1 MVMTADH
8 TRSTTAPALLR
19 DALLLG
25 LLGAGIVALWFLA
38 VDVARDQVWFT
49 PAALGSA
56 LFLGARGVG
65 EVQVSALTV
74 GGYTVVHV
82 LAFMLVALLVVMLV
96 RSIAYHPPA
105 ILGAILLLVTVETFM
120 IGVMAILAS
129 WLLDALS
136 LWTVLIANLLAAA
149 SMGLFLWQRYT
160 LQRRLPSDL
169 EERQ

>member
-1 MVMTADH
+1 
-8 TRSTTAPALLR
+8 
-19 DALLLG
+19 
-25 LLGAGIVALWFLA
+25 
-38 VDVARDQVWFT
+38 
-49 PAALGSA
+49 
-56 LFLGARGVG
+56 
-65 EVQVSALTV
+65 
-74 GGYTVVHV
+74 
-82 LAFMLVALLVVMLV
+82 MLVALLVVMLV